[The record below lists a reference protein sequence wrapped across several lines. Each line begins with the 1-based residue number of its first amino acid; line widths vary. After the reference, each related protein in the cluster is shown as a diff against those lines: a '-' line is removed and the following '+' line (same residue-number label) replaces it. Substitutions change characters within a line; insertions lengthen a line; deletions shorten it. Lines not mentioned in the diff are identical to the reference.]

1 MADTKKKSNGKKT
14 NSSKGKTGGNKTGG
28 SKAAETRRKNAQM
41 AKKRKIIV
49 TEVYLWI
56 SLAVALFLFLSN
68 FGICGIVGNTLRD
81 AMLGCFGWMGYV
93 FPVFLAV
100 TIGLVAYNNMNTK
113 VISKIVAVVLLY
125 INMCLLFDL
134 LSYSDNRIDVLK
146 YYKYGSKGEFGGG
159 LVGGALGNLMDSLL
173 GLTGAYIVTFV
184 LYA

>member
-14 NSSKGKTGGNKTGG
+14 NSSKGKTGGNKTGGSKTGG

-159 LVGGALGNLMDSLL
+159 LVGGALGLSL
-173 GLTGAYIVTFV
+173 IHI
-184 LYA
+184 

>member
-1 MADTKKKSNGKKT
+1 MADTQKKSNGKKT

-113 VISKIVAVVLLY
+113 VI
-125 INMCLLFDL
+125 
-134 LSYSDNRIDVLK
+134 LSLIH
-146 YYKYGSKGEFGGG
+146 
-159 LVGGALGNLMDSLL
+159 
-173 GLTGAYIVTFV
+173 I
-184 LYA
+184 

>member
-68 FGICGIVGNTLRD
+68 FG
-81 AMLGCFGWMGYV
+81 
-93 FPVFLAV
+93 
-100 TIGLVAYNNMNTK
+100 
-113 VISKIVAVVLLY
+113 
-125 INMCLLFDL
+125 
-134 LSYSDNRIDVLK
+134 
-146 YYKYGSKGEFGGG
+146 
-159 LVGGALGNLMDSLL
+159 LM
-173 GLTGAYIVTFV
+173 A
-184 LYA
+184 